1 MIIEEEFKE
10 YSIEELSEMVIE
22 YHQEYIDANAKIRKL
37 ASEICEKR
45 FDNVTMTEML
55 VVISL
60 ISLKLAQHI
69 IKK

>member
-1 MIIEEEFKE
+1 MIVEEEFKE

-37 ASEICEKR
+37 ASEIYEKR
-45 FDNVTMTEML
+45 VDKVTMTEML
-55 VVISL
+55 VVVSL